1 MHLII
6 VSFCRSFFLS
16 FSLSISNFASDLALV
31 QMTLILLNDY
41 KQLSRVAIYGH
52 AMIKNE
58 VACDL
63 KALAL
68 TPLNALKTA
77 VYNGLCHID
86 LTVRKLNSRVTSYE
100 NSDAVLPPEVKS
112 IPETCPPERAFY
124 DYIIAKDTVHYAS
137 ELCSQYGTFCLS
149 MTSGK

>member
-1 MHLII
+1 MFL
-6 VSFCRSFFLS
+6 SFLLFFFS

-124 DYIIAKDTVHYAS
+124 DYIIAKDTVHYAA
-137 ELCSQYGTFCLS
+137 ELYSQYVTFSLS
-149 MTSGK
+149 MSSGK